1 MPCLHSPSHPSTHN
15 KHHKPK
21 PKNKQNTKTKT
32 QNIKGGHYVAHAL
45 QPDGR
50 WYRFNDAAVTHV
62 PGGAQ
67 QVGRERAYL
76 LVYQRVA

>member
-1 MPCLHSPSHPSTHN
+1 MAPSADHNTFLFSPLSHPTQQ
-15 KHHKPK
+15 HHHH
-21 PKNKQNTKTKT
+21 QQQQQHQQT
-32 QNIKGGHYVAHAL
+32 GGHYTAHAL
-45 QPDGR
+45 QADGR

-76 LVYQRVA
+76 LAYQRVA